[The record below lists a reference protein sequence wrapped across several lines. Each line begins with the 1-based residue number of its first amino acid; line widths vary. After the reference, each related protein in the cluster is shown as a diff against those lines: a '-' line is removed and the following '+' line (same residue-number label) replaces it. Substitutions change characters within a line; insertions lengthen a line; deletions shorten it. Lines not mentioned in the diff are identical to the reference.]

1 MELIKFKIGDTV
13 RVIGESRIGE
23 ITEIGF
29 SDRMMEHTYIVS
41 YKDSKRKVLEHQLE
55 TAPVVFSLKE
65 ISAALKRVESR
76 YCTEITK
83 GLTSAGADD
92 RDIQLMTNMVS
103 EVIEEVQKELI
114 GGRNNE
120 QSLFG

>member
-1 MELIKFKIGDTV
+1 MELIRFNIGDTV

-55 TAPVVFSLKE
+55 TAPLVFSIKDFDAAAAKISQYYEEE
-65 ISAALKRVESR
+65 IITELSTVNQDAAKTFIGLVNNVIAHIR
-76 YCTEITK
+76 TE
-83 GLTSAGADD
+83 LTGGDNAG
-92 RDIQLMTNMVS
+92 TV
-103 EVIEEVQKELI
+103 
-114 GGRNNE
+114 
-120 QSLFG
+120 

>member
-1 MELIKFKIGDTV
+1 MELIKFNIGDMV
-13 RVIGESRIGE
+13 RVTGESQIGE
-23 ITEIGF
+23 ITAIGF

-114 GGRNNE
+114 GG
-120 QSLFG
+120 